1 MTLKIGY
8 KWKVSKQPPGSLYCG
23 YYVCEHLRM
32 AQVYKVN
39 REDVSQTFVVYIYYV
54 SVILF
59 SLTTNSFSLH
69 QFPDYMKEWEY
80 VFDNDMNK
88 FGIDHIIS
96 DMCTFLRREVFHI
109 DGLFF
114 DKEGPVAE
122 FPQLFMYER
131 FGI

>member
-1 MTLKIGY
+1 M
-8 KWKVSKQPPGSLYCG
+8 
-23 YYVCEHLRM
+23 
-32 AQVYKVN
+32 YKVN

-96 DMCTFLRREVFHI
+96 DMCTFLRREVFYI

-131 FGI
+131 FRI